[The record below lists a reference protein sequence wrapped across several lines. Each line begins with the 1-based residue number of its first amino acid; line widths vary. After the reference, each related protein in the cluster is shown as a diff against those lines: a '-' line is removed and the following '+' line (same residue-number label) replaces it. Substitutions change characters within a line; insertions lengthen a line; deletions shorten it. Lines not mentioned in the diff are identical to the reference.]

1 VGALNSE
8 IVNKAFSPDIIPG
21 IVDEDAIGIPYEKL
35 DLILLAL
42 EKGWDNDTI
51 AAALTVGTEKVE
63 YVPTSFIRDREA
75 CAKFVVWVNTR
86 RYPTI
91 RYLVG

>member
-51 AAALTVGTEKVE
+51 AAALKVGTEKVE
-63 YVPTSFIRDREA
+63 YVPNLALRSEHMHQLYTPPRSL
-75 CAKFVVWVNTR
+75 C
-86 RYPTI
+86 
-91 RYLVG
+91 

>member
-42 EKGWDNDTI
+42 EKGWDNNTI
-51 AAALTVGTEKVE
+51 VAALKVGTEKVE
-63 YVPTSFIRDREA
+63 YVPNLALRSEHMRQLYTPPRSL
-75 CAKFVVWVNTR
+75 C
-86 RYPTI
+86 
-91 RYLVG
+91 

>member
-51 AAALTVGTEKVE
+51 AAALKVGTEKVE
-63 YVPTSFIRDREA
+63 YVPNLALRSEYMHQLYTPPRSL
-75 CAKFVVWVNTR
+75 C
-86 RYPTI
+86 
-91 RYLVG
+91 

>member
-51 AAALTVGTEKVE
+51 AAAFSTH
-63 YVPTSFIRDREA
+63 
-75 CAKFVVWVNTR
+75 
-86 RYPTI
+86 
-91 RYLVG
+91 

>member
-1 VGALNSE
+1 MGALNSE

-21 IVDEDAIGIPYEKL
+21 IVDEDAIRIPYEKL

-51 AAALTVGTEKVE
+51 ATALTVGTEKVE
-63 YVPTSFIRDREA
+63 YVPNLALRSEHMRQLYTPPRSL
-75 CAKFVVWVNTR
+75 C
-86 RYPTI
+86 
-91 RYLVG
+91 

>member
-1 VGALNSE
+1 MGALNSE

-42 EKGWDNDTI
+42 EKGWDNNTI
-51 AAALTVGTEKVE
+51 VAALKVGTEKVE
-63 YVPTSFIRDREA
+63 YVPNLALRSEHMRQLYTPPRSL
-75 CAKFVVWVNTR
+75 C
-86 RYPTI
+86 
-91 RYLVG
+91 